1 MMILK
6 KLSKEEFVRQIK
18 EMQQCYDF
26 DSMVYDASEKLG
38 LELDIATSYL
48 ADNMIELLAFI
59 MEDTNEDISY
69 FCNELDFGRTWR
81 EGDII
86 DKDGNDIDFSTAE
99 KLYDYLI
106 SA

>member
-1 MMILK
+1 MGLQ
-6 KLSKEEFVRQIK
+6 LSKEEFVRQIK

-26 DSMVYDASEKLG
+26 DSMVYDASDKLG

-59 MEDTNEDISY
+59 MEDTDEDISY
-69 FCNELDFGRTWR
+69 FCNELNFGREWR
-81 EGDII
+81 EGDIV

-106 SA
+106 SAEK